1 MSNITPLR
9 KDQAAPDNWL
19 RVCLEQILRP
29 IVRLFLSRRV
39 AFPAFMEMAKK
50 IYIDLAHEEAIKNDP
65 RRRVTISGLA
75 IATGIDPP
83 SIKSQLSIDP
93 DVIPQAPSLSPES
106 AVLESWA
113 EDLLY
118 RVDPTDAEI
127 MDLPIYGSG
136 RTFQTLVRRS
146 TSANVGYAEI
156 LDKLIESGNVEI
168 GEGGRSVVLR
178 NRFYS
183 TCNSSTKNMMQST
196 SQCIEHFLSAF
207 NRNLTVA
214 DAGDEER
221 FTFFQQERW
230 TRKLPPE
237 VMGEF
242 REEMRAM
249 LRRQMKYSES
259 KLTPFEDPVSTDSH
273 LHAGVGYYYFEVQ
286 PEND

>member
-50 IYIDLAHEEAIKNDP
+50 IYLDLAHEEAIKNDP
-65 RRRVTISGLA
+65 RKRVTISGLA
-75 IATGIDPP
+75 IATGIDPT
-83 SIKSQLSIDP
+83 SIKAHMEPALE
-93 DVIPQAPSLSPES
+93 VGGTPSLSPEA
-106 AVLESWA
+106 AVLAEWADDPIYRESA
-113 EDLLY
+113 ADEE
-118 RVDPTDAEI
+118 V
-127 MDLPIYGSG
+127 MGLPIYGSG

-168 GEGGRSVVLR
+168 ADGGRKVLLQ
-178 NRFYS
+178 NRWYS
-183 TCNSSTKNMMQST
+183 TCNSSVKNMMQET
-196 SQCIEHFLSAF
+196 ALGIEHFLTTF
-207 NRNLTVA
+207 NRNVSLA
-214 DAGDEER
+214 EKGDEER

-237 VMGEF
+237 TLHQF
-242 REEMRAM
+242 RDELRAM
-249 LRRQMKYSES
+249 LRRQTKYSES
-259 KLTPFEDPVSTDSH
+259 KIAPFEDPVETDNH
-273 LHAGVGYYYFEVQ
+273 IQAGVGYYYFEL
-286 PEND
+286 DRKD